1 MFPYTNYTYGS
12 LDAVHEML
20 THPTSVFGLGDA
32 GAHCGIACD
41 GSSPTLML
49 EHWTRERTRGPLI
62 PLPTAIRMMTSETAA
77 LYGMHDRGVIAP
89 GYRADLNVIDHASVR
104 VSRPELIRDLPAN
117 GRRVMQRAT
126 GYHATVVAGEIT
138 LADDE
143 PTGATP
149 GRLVRGEQTH
159 PT

>member
-1 MFPYTNYTYGS
+1 MFPYTNYSYGN

-62 PLPTAIRMMTSETAA
+62 PLPTAIRMMTSETAQ

-89 GYRADLNVIDHASVR
+89 GYRADLNVIDHEVR
-104 VSRPELIRDLPAN
+104 ARVAPGLIQDLL
-117 GRRVMQRAT
+117 QK
-126 GYHATVVAGEIT
+126 VAG
-138 LADDE
+138 
-143 PTGATP
+143 
-149 GRLVRGEQTH
+149 
-159 PT
+159 